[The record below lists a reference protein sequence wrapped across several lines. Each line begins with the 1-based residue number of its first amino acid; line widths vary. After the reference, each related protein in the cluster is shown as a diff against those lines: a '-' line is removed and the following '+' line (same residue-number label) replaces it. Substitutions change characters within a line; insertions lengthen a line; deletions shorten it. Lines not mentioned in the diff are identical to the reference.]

1 MKKFI
6 SKCEED
12 TLKIGKDFANN
23 LLGGEIITLEGDLGA
38 GKTVFTKGVAL
49 GLKIE
54 DIVTSPTFTIMNM
67 YLGEKL
73 NLYHFDMYR
82 LNDESELRELGFD
95 EYIGNKNGV
104 SCVEWAE
111 RTPSL
116 IKGKIF
122 NVKIDKI
129 DDNTR
134 KIMIDEVEK

>member
-12 TLKIGKDFANN
+12 TLKIGKDFASN

-82 LNDESELRELGFD
+82 LNDESELKRIRF
-95 EYIGNKNGV
+95 
-104 SCVEWAE
+104 
-111 RTPSL
+111 
-116 IKGKIF
+116 
-122 NVKIDKI
+122 
-129 DDNTR
+129 
-134 KIMIDEVEK
+134 